1 MAGRGN
7 PFSREFSTGDSSERS
22 GFHNPTPEENREHLY
37 AVGNEVVNDLR
48 RHTRA
53 YVKKLGGLPI
63 IPDLPRRE
71 YKKKDRPIAED
82 SVLVGDW
89 EELVETVLQEV
100 VLPLNQEGPETPHGS
115 PAHTPVGSPPHSP
128 ARLMAG
134 VNANQPPNPPN
145 PPPAWRARSPLNL
158 TPPLHDLPESFEN
171 MLPKFD
177 PNEKILVD
185 DHL

>member
-7 PFSREFSTGDSSERS
+7 PFSRDYSAGYSSESS
-22 GFHNPTPEENREHLY
+22 GPRNPIPEEEKREHLY

-82 SVLVGDW
+82 SLLVGDW
-89 EELVETVLQEV
+89 EELVETALQEV
-100 VLPLNQEGPETPHGS
+100 ELPLNQEGPGTPYSS
-115 PAHTPVGSPPHSP
+115 PAQTPVGSPPHSP
-128 ARLMAG
+128 PRLMAG
-134 VNANQPPNPPN
+134 VNANQPTK
-145 PPPAWRARSPLNL
+145 S
-158 TPPLHDLPESFEN
+158 TTCMESQITSKSN
-171 MLPKFD
+171 TS
-177 PNEKILVD
+177 IT
-185 DHL
+185 